1 MSMSVDRYPDKIESC
16 DQLQSNHGGNTTTL
30 PDSLLQY
37 KPHSASASTSTSTT
51 LSRESVETWIEHTAA
66 ARSNQPS
73 SLLDSQQ
80 GLKRKRSS
88 SPDPQDH
95 RGSSC
100 YQDKQSLPKLQVDT
114 MGPHV
119 LPFHILL

>member
-1 MSMSVDRYPDKIESC
+1 MSVDRHPDNIESR
-16 DQLQSNHGGNTTTL
+16 DQLQSNHGENTTTL

-37 KPHSASASTSTSTT
+37 KPHSASTSTSTSTT

-66 ARSNQPS
+66 ARSNPPS
-73 SLLDSQQ
+73 PLLDSQQ

-88 SPDPQDH
+88 SPDPQH
-95 RGSSC
+95 PRGSSF
-100 YQDKQSLPKLQVDT
+100 YQDKQSLSKLQLDT

-119 LPFHILL
+119 LPFPIFQ